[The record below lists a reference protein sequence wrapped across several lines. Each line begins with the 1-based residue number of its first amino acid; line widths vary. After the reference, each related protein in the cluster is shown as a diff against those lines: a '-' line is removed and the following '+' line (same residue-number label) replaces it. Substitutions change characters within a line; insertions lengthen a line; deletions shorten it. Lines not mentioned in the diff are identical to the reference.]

1 MTCGTRQQHH
11 ANNQLG
17 GGTAVYLA
25 KYFLFPLFCFVLLPL
40 VFFIDIYIK
49 DAKLKAKQIVIS
61 VVVIKI
67 KIK

>member
-17 GGTAVYLA
+17 GGTPVYLA
-25 KYFLFPLFCFVLLPL
+25 KYFFSPCFVLLPL

-67 KIK
+67 KTK